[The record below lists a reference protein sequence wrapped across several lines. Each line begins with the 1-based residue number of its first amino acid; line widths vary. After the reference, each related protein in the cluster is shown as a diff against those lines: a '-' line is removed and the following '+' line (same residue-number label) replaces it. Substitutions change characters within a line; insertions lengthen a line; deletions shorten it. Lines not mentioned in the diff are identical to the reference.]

1 MFNIPDMM
9 KKAQEVQEQL
19 QSVQQELRGKT
30 ISGEAGAGMVK
41 VVVTGAQEIISISIE
56 ESLVAEGNKKMLEDL
71 VIAAVNNGLNNSRA
85 MAESEMKRVTS
96 MLPKIPGLPF

>member
-9 KKAQEVQEQL
+9 KKAQEVQDQL
-19 QSVQQELRGKT
+19 QNVQQELRNKT
-30 ISGEAGAGMVK
+30 IGGESGAGMVK
-41 VVVTGAQEIISISIE
+41 VVFTGTQDLVSLNIE
-56 ESLVAEGNKKMLEDL
+56 ESLIAEGNKKMLEDL
-71 VIAAVNNGLNNSRA
+71 VVAAINNGMQNSRA